1 MRRDAMRREE
11 TRHREAMGYRP
22 LRRRRWTWMWLED
35 AGVVAAIVVTV
46 AAWAVAGWM
55 VFLALVA
62 K

>member
-1 MRRDAMRREE
+1 
-11 TRHREAMGYRP
+11 
-22 LRRRRWTWMWLED
+22 MWLED